1 MLFYVEFYLNKI
13 DNGDSCLTETSRL
26 NMYQLV
32 LAISF
37 IVKVSK
43 ISIYHAPMLSRFITF
58 FTQCTAIS

>member
-13 DNGDSCLTETSRL
+13 DNGDSCLTETSGL

-37 IVKVSK
+37 IIEVFK
-43 ISIYHAPMLSRFITF
+43 ISIYHAPMLFQFITF
-58 FTQCTAIS
+58 FTQCAAIS